1 MQELNEFLKKILEII
16 EERDR
21 KYERWVKEVRE
32 DMNKRDKEYREEM
45 ERRDREYKEEMERR
59 DKEYREEIARI
70 NREMREEITK
80 MIDGRVFFHFGN
92 ETEKFGVDKLIQYLK
107 ENGYELKFPRRIIN
121 KFSILKERE
130 KRIGE
135 YKKLNGRGVD
145 EVILAR
151 KGNKNYAFLIEAK
164 HALNNDGLFL
174 AITKLKDGL
183 ERFFE
188 HIKEFRD
195 FEFIPVIVYR
205 MSGQKDIILGGDLK
219 KYDGMEFN
227 EKNIAKILFE
237 ELKKFKV
244 KQVIFISPVNRF
256 EIYKK

>member
-32 DMNKRDKEYREEM
+32 DMNKRDK
-45 ERRDREYKEEMERR
+45 EYKEEMERR

-107 ENGYELKFPRRIIN
+107 ENGYELKFPRKIIN

-130 KRIGE
+130 KRIEE

-183 ERFFE
+183 
-188 HIKEFRD
+188 I
-195 FEFIPVIVYR
+195 
-205 MSGQKDIILGGDLK
+205 
-219 KYDGMEFN
+219 
-227 EKNIAKILFE
+227 
-237 ELKKFKV
+237 
-244 KQVIFISPVNRF
+244 
-256 EIYKK
+256 

>member
-205 MSGQKDIILGGDLK
+205 MSGQKD
-219 KYDGMEFN
+219 
-227 EKNIAKILFE
+227 
-237 ELKKFKV
+237 
-244 KQVIFISPVNRF
+244 
-256 EIYKK
+256 

>member
-121 KFSILKERE
+121 KFSILK
-130 KRIGE
+130 
-135 YKKLNGRGVD
+135 
-145 EVILAR
+145 
-151 KGNKNYAFLIEAK
+151 
-164 HALNNDGLFL
+164 
-174 AITKLKDGL
+174 
-183 ERFFE
+183 
-188 HIKEFRD
+188 
-195 FEFIPVIVYR
+195 
-205 MSGQKDIILGGDLK
+205 
-219 KYDGMEFN
+219 
-227 EKNIAKILFE
+227 
-237 ELKKFKV
+237 
-244 KQVIFISPVNRF
+244 
-256 EIYKK
+256 